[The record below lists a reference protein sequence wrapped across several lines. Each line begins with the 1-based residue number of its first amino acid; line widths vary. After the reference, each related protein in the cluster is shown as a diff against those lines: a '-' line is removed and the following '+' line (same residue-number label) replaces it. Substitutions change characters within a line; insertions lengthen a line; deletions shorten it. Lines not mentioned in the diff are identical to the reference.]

1 VQYASRARYD
11 ALSRAGV
18 RIMAFSGGLLHTKTI
33 TVDGDFCL
41 FGSVNLDMRSFW
53 LNFEMT
59 LFIYDKT
66 FTAKVRALQQQYL
79 RETTEHDVEI
89 FQARSFGQRLLE
101 NIALLVSPL
110 L

>member
-1 VQYASRARYD
+1 
-11 ALSRAGV
+11 
-18 RIMAFSGGLLHTKTI
+18 MNFSGGLLHAKTI

-59 LFIYDKT
+59 LFIYNKD
-66 FTAKVRALQQQYL
+66 FTGQVRQLQQQYL
-79 RETTEHDVEI
+79 RQTTPHDAET
-89 FQARSFGQRLLE
+89 FNGRSFGQRFLE